1 MLSVATPLP
10 ATALHNEAVALG
22 LIPKSGIDWAHIT
35 TKNDGILMTVEKD
48 SKHVPMPLDERR
60 ALVADLHAAMNKIQE
75 RTLHRRSASR
85 SWYEAQYLPE
95 DEVTPVYGIAKPNS
109 DHVAARAS

>member
-1 MLSVATPLP
+1 L
-10 ATALHNEAVALG
+10 
-22 LIPKSGIDWAHIT
+22 DWAHIT
-35 TKNDGILMTVEKD
+35 TKNDGLLMTVAKD
-48 SKHVPMPLDERR
+48 GKHLPMPLDDRR
-60 ALVADLHAAMNKIQE
+60 ELVTALHAAMNKIQA

-109 DHVAARAS
+109 DLAAAATP